1 MISQAVF
8 GILRLI
14 HICSISSYEAN
25 KEDCLIFIP
34 ASLINQIF
42 VIRSYTILHRLTQL
56 FFTRF
61 VLDLED
67 SCK

>member
-1 MISQAVF
+1 MQ
-8 GILRLI
+8 
-14 HICSISSYEAN
+14 ICSISSYEAN
-25 KEDCLIFIP
+25 KEECLIFIP
-34 ASLINQIF
+34 VSLIDQIF

-61 VLDLED
+61 VLDPED